1 MRDSEA
7 RRYDYER
14 RLAEAKLNLE
24 AADLSMVT
32 WEKNVL
38 AFKNPFLARPQ
49 LSPEDAQAIA
59 AMNGAERVRWA
70 EGRLSEVSAKRDA
83 AQKALDDVKANPPV
97 N

>member
-1 MRDSEA
+1 
-7 RRYDYER
+7 
-14 RLAEAKLNLE
+14 
-24 AADLSMVT
+24 MVT